1 MKGGDSIPVPTSAGK
16 GQPKNNTVAIGN
28 DSAVG
33 SSGTVTAGVKG
44 TYANLGA
51 HVENV
56 NGYDVL
62 KFEIQPNAS
71 VITNQETMSY
81 MDGGLS
87 TSATL
92 GSSGFFGAL
101 LRGITG
107 ASVLQ
112 NAVVNP
118 TQNVLKMTLSPL
130 MQGSILQINI
140 KPGETWRFS
149 DKSFMACT
157 PNLNVSGNI
166 NIFNNFRLM
175 FVGENLTYTT
185 ISASDSPGTV
195 WVTSY
200 GAIEKHELQMG
211 TGSTVPLFINNGC
224 FLGMLDNNGA
234 INFWNDYVTVGTAN
248 GLFSAMFT
256 QLGWIMK
263 IQDTS
268 PPRRPGPVVCTVY
281 TQSLNPHNFEKYIAH
296 IAQKVVDKS
305 RTSSSSSY
313 LTSGVGHSAN
323 PAILGTA
330 AGVGLGAA
338 GVGAIAPARNTTA
351 LAGLNAA
358 ALGASGMGAADGLA
372 APAMNAPAPA
382 MNAPAPAMN
391 APAMNAPAMNAPAM
405 NAPAMNYAPPQDQ
418 QQQGGTRRRRSR
430 RGTKRSTR
438 RR

>member
-16 GQPKNNTVAIGN
+16 GEPKNETIAIGN
-28 DSAVG
+28 NSAIG

-44 TYANLGA
+44 PYANLGA

-62 KFEIQPNAS
+62 KFAIQPNGS

-101 LRGITG
+101 LRGVTG
-107 ASVLQ
+107 SSVLQ

-118 TQNVLKMTLSPL
+118 TQNVLKMVLSPL
-130 MQGSILQINI
+130 MQGSILQIDV

-166 NIFNNFRLM
+166 NIFSNFRLM

-195 WVTSY
+195 WISSF

-296 IAQKVVDKS
+296 IAQQVVDRS
-305 RTSSSSSY
+305 RTGSSSSY
-313 LTSGVGHSAN
+313 LTSGVGQSAN
-323 PAILGTA
+323 PALLGTA

-338 GVGAIAPARNTTA
+338 GMGAIAPAPNTAA
-351 LAGLNAA
+351 LAGLNLS
-358 ALGASGMGAADGLA
+358 ALGPAGMGAADGLA
-372 APAMNAPAPA
+372 PPAMN
-382 MNAPAPAMN
+382 M
-391 APAMNAPAMNAPAM
+391 APAM

-418 QQQGGTRRRRSR
+418 QQGGTRRRRSR
-430 RGTKRSTR
+430 RSRGTRSTR

>member
-1 MKGGDSIPVPTSAGK
+1 MNGGDSIPVPKSAGK
-16 GQPKNNTVAIGN
+16 GEPKNETVAIGN
-28 DSAVG
+28 NSAVG

-62 KFEIQPNAS
+62 KFAIQPNGS

-130 MQGSILQINI
+130 MQGSILQIDI

-195 WVTSY
+195 WITSY

-248 GLFSAMFT
+248 GMFSAMFT

-268 PPRRPGPVVCTVY
+268 PPRRPGPVICTVY

-296 IAQKVVDKS
+296 IAQNVVDKS

-338 GVGAIAPARNTTA
+338 GMGAIAPAPNTAA
-351 LAGLNAA
+351 LAGLNAS
-358 ALGASGMGAADGLA
+358 ALGPTGMGAADGLSE
-372 APAMNAPAPA
+372 PAMNAPT
-382 MNAPAPAMN
+382 MN

-405 NAPAMNYAPPQDQ
+405 NAPAMNYAPPADQ
-418 QQQGGTRRRRSR
+418 QQQGGTRRRRAR
-430 RGTKRSTR
+430 RGAKRSTR